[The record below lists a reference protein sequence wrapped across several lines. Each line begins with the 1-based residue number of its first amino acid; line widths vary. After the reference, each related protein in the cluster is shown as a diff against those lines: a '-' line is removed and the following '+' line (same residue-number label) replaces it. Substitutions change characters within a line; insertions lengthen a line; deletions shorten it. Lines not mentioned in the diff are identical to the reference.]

1 MVEQNVSIEAME
13 AKFFHIDV
21 NSAFLSW
28 SAIKLL
34 EEGAEVDIRT
44 VPSIVGGDQ
53 EKRHG
58 IVTAKSIP
66 AKKYGIETAEPVA
79 QAMKKCPGLVVVP
92 PDFTFYR
99 KKSGEMMDYL
109 REVCPA
115 LEQAS
120 IDECYLDYA
129 SIAKNYKS
137 PMDAAITFKETIKNR
152 YGFTVNVGISDVKVL
167 AKMAS
172 DFTKPDR
179 IHTLYSDEIK
189 EKMWPLPV
197 GDLYMCG
204 KAAAA
209 RLRSMGI
216 MTIGDLA
223 QSDPDF
229 IRSLLKSQGSM
240 LWGFANGR
248 DNSVVHPVREK
259 VKGVGNSTTLPKDI
273 ADAGAA
279 KRVLK
284 ELCQSVS
291 GRLKK
296 GQFKAGSICVEIK
309 YADFKSYSHQKPI
322 YLATAEMAD
331 LYREACLL
339 FDEFWNGEP
348 IRLLGVRTTKLID
361 VDQPQQLDI
370 FSFMEQKEKNDKRE
384 AADAAMETL
393 KARFGDVIKKGD

>member
-1 MVEQNVSIEAME
+1 MK

-28 SAIKLL
+28 SAVKLL
-34 EEGAEVDIRT
+34 EEGGQLDIRT

-79 QAMKKCPGLVVVP
+79 QALKKCPGLICVP
-92 PDFTFYR
+92 PDFAFYR
-99 KKSGEMMDYL
+99 QKSGQMMDYL
-109 REVCPA
+109 RSKCPA

-129 SIAKNYKS
+129 TIADKYESPLEAAALFKN
-137 PMDAAITFKETIKNR
+137 TIKNEF
-152 YGFTVNVGISDVKVL
+152 GFTVNVGISDVKVL

-172 DFTKPDR
+172 DFIKPDR
-179 IHTLYSDEIK
+179 IHTLYSDEIE

-197 GDLYMCG
+197 GDLFMCG
-204 KAAAA
+204 KSAAE

-223 QSDPDF
+223 QSDPAF
-229 IRSLLKSQGSM
+229 IRSILKSQGTM
-240 LWGFANGR
+240 LWGFANGQ
-248 DNSVVHPVREK
+248 DDSQVHPVRERA
-259 VKGVGNSTTLPKDI
+259 KGVGNSTTVASDI
-273 ADAGAA
+273 TDAAAA

-284 ELCQSVS
+284 DLCQSVS
-291 GRLKK
+291 TRLKK
-296 GQFKAGSICVEIK
+296 GQFLAGSVCVEIK

-322 YLATAEMAD
+322 YVATAEMAD
-331 LYREACLL
+331 LYREACQL
-339 FDEFWNGEP
+339 FDEFWNGGP

-361 VDQPQQLDI
+361 VDEPQQLDI
-370 FSFMEQKEKNDKRE
+370 FSFMEQKEKDQKRD
-384 AADAAMETL
+384 AAEAAMEAVR
-393 KARFGDVIKKGD
+393 ARFGDVIKRGD